1 MPTLDRGIACFA
13 VALAATA
20 VAACSSSPRPAV
32 QTSASKPTVSYE
44 YDDDTGLIDATRK
57 AESFCQQ
64 YAAWPS
70 AVDFD
75 KRSGD
80 HHVTFVCDQPRVVG
94 AVPTAPTTVIVPST
108 QTPLTY
114 PYRDDRGLVD
124 ALSQAQRYCLGMN
137 ANARSTRVTNN
148 ADGTR
153 TVTFECERL

>member
-1 MPTLDRGIACFA
+1 MLTFDRGIASFA
-13 VALAATA
+13 AALAATA
-20 VAACSSSPRPAV
+20 LAACSSYPRPAV

-57 AESFCQQ
+57 AETFCQQ

-70 AVDFD
+70 ALDFD

-80 HHVTFVCDQPRVVG
+80 HHVTFVCDQPRVV
-94 AVPTAPTTVIVPST
+94 ATAPSTVVVSST
-108 QTPLTY
+108 QNPLTY